1 MNRKPGR
8 GKDAPAAYACT
19 SSREWPWFL
28 LTVHKEQGE
37 HLGCGLKAR
46 NKPAQRQRGQHK
58 DIFPCIARHNR
69 GHEMHESSHT
79 HNANPDLVKETHMLC
94 FVSLVLVFAWRQ
106 QRGTAC
112 ECDELSSPC
121 IALGANG
128 NGTACG
134 PSSCLVVI
142 LYLSMRRCT

>member
-8 GKDAPAAYACT
+8 GKDGPAAYACT
-19 SSREWPWFL
+19 NSREWPWFL

-79 HNANPDLVKETHMLC
+79 HTMQILIWSRKHIC
-94 FVSLVLVFAWRQ
+94 FVLYRLFWFLRGGNREALLVNVMNCRLLALRWVPMAMAR
-106 QRGTAC
+106 RAVPVLA
-112 ECDELSSPC
+112 LSSYS
-121 IALGANG
+121 I
-128 NGTACG
+128 
-134 PSSCLVVI
+134 
-142 LYLSMRRCT
+142 